1 MKFAEYKNKVL
12 NELSRTLDAVPEENV
27 EGFVEAILSAKKIF
41 VNGVGRSGFMMR
53 CFTMRLMHLGLT
65 VYFLGETTTPNASK
79 DDLLIIGSGS
89 GETSSLLAQA
99 KKAKQIGCKVAFI
112 TISDD
117 CSMGQLAN
125 HIIEIPAPTSKMKTN
140 YSSIQ
145 PMGNLFEQSLLVTS
159 EIIVMK
165 LMKKMEKTSNKMFKN
180 HANLE

>member
-125 HIIEIPAPTSKMKTN
+125 HIIEIPAPTFKMKTN

-165 LMKKMEKTSNKMFKN
+165 LMKKMEKTSNEMFKN

>member
-12 NELSRTLDAVPEENV
+12 NELSMTLNAVTEKNV
-27 EGFVEAILSAKKIF
+27 EEIVEAILSAKKIF

-53 CFTMRLMHLGLT
+53 CFTMRLMHLGLA
-65 VYFLGETTTPNASK
+65 VYFLGETTTSNTSK

-89 GETSSLLAQA
+89 GETLSLLTQL
-99 KKAKQIGCKVAFI
+99 KKAKQIGCKVALI
-112 TISDD
+112 TISGD

-125 HIIEIPAPTSKMKTN
+125 YIIKIPAPTSKIKTS

-165 LMKKMEKTSNKMFKN
+165 LMKKMGNTSDEMFKN